1 VAAQQE
7 WLEKDYYKLLGVPS
21 SATDK
26 EMTSA
31 YRKLAKKLHPDANPG
46 DKSAEDRFKE
56 INAAYDVLGD
66 PAKRKEYDE
75 VRRLGARGNV
85 FGAGGGGGRPRPG
98 SQGTF
103 RVDDL
108 SDLLGGMFGGMGAP
122 GGRAGSRGSGPQR
135 GEDLEADLHLS
146 FVEAVEGVETA
157 VNVTSDVACNTCNGT
172 GAAPG
177 TSPVIC
183 SRCGGRGVLDD
194 NQGLFGF
201 SRPCTACGGTGMR
214 VETPCKTC
222 SGTGIERRSR
232 RVKVRVPP
240 GVSDG
245 QRLRF
250 KQRGGAGKNGGP
262 PGDLYVVAHVKP
274 HELFGRDGPNLTLGV
289 PITFP
294 EAALGADI
302 KVPTLE
308 QPVTVRIPP
317 GTRSG
322 RTFRVKGRG
331 VAGNGRNGDL
341 LVTVEV
347 MVPAKLTTEQRAAV
361 EALAAVLTEDP
372 RAHLG
377 V

>member
-1 VAAQQE
+1 MAAQQE
-7 WLEKDYYKLLGVPS
+7 WLEKDYYKILGVTS
-21 SATDK
+21 SATEK

-56 INAAYDVLGD
+56 VNGAYHVLGD

-75 VRRLGARGNV
+75 IRRLGPQRAP
-85 FGAGGGGGRPRPG
+85 FGGGRPRPG
-98 SQGTF
+98 SQSTF
-103 RVDDL
+103 RVEDI
-108 SDLLGGMFGGMGAP
+108 SDLLGGVFGGMGGAP
-122 GGRAGSRGSGPQR
+122 GGRTGGRGMGPQR
-135 GEDLEADLHLS
+135 GENLEAALHLS
-146 FVEAVEGVETA
+146 FAEAVEGVETA

-177 TSPVIC
+177 TTPVIC

-201 SRPCTACGGTGMR
+201 SRPCSACAGTGMR

-222 SGTGIERRSR
+222 DGSGIERRSR
-232 RVKVRVPP
+232 RVKVRVHA

-250 KQRGGAGKNGGP
+250 KQRGGAGQNGGP
-262 PGDLYVVAHVKP
+262 PGDLYVVAHVKQ
-274 HELFGRDGPNLTLGV
+274 HELFGRDGPNLTLSV
-289 PITFP
+289 PISFP

-308 QPVTVRIPP
+308 QPVTVRIPA

-331 VAGNGRNGDL
+331 VAGKGGTGDL
-341 LVTVEV
+341 LVTVDV
-347 MVPAKLTTEQRAAV
+347 TVPTKLTNEQRAAV
-361 EALAAVLTEDP
+361 EALAEAITEDP